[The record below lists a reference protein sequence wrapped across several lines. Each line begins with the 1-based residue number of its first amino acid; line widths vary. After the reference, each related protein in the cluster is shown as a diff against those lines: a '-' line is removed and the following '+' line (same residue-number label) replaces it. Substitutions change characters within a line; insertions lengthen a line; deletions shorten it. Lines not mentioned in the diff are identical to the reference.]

1 MNNVQTTDGYSAPR
15 ILSCQGAKRLML
27 HARQTPGV
35 SGSGAI
41 YYELG
46 LGTPTPVWQ
55 GEVFMPPGTI
65 SRAVRFDAVRVRS
78 AAPGKPASVTVD
90 AS

>member
-1 MNNVQTTDGYSAPR
+1 M
-15 ILSCQGAKRLML
+15 I

-35 SGSGAI
+35 TGSGAI

-46 LGTPTPVWQ
+46 IGGPTPVWQ

-65 SRAVRFDAVRVRS
+65 SKGARFDAVRVRS
-78 AAPGKPASVTVD
+78 AAPGKPASATVD